1 MAERQAE
8 LFHQLVQQVL
18 REVGLQRAS
27 MRAGGP
33 AAARALPAVSAV
45 ERLVDFTLG
54 EALAEGASD
63 LHFEPQTGGVRIRVP
78 RGRASSGT
86 A

>member
-18 REVGLQRAS
+18 REVGLQRAALH
-27 MRAGGP
+27 AGGSVS
-33 AAARALPAVSAV
+33 ARALPTVSAV
-45 ERLVDFTLG
+45 ERLVDFTLS

-63 LHFEPQTGGVRIRVP
+63 LHFEPQTGGVR
-78 RGRASSGT
+78 
-86 A
+86 